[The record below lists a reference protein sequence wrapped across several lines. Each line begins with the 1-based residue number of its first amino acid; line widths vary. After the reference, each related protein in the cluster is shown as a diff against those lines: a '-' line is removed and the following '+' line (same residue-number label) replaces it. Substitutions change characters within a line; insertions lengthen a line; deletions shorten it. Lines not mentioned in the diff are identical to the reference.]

1 MADIVNMPKLGFD
14 MAEGTLIAWVKGEG
28 ETIDKG
34 ELLAEIETDKATVEV
49 ESNFAGTVLKQLV
62 TEGAIVPVSS
72 PIAVIGEAGEEVD
85 VDALMAEAGGDATEE
100 AAATPEP
107 AAPSPAPAAPAPV
120 STPAP
125 AATPAGNSSL
135 PGGVKASP
143 VARRMAADN
152 SINIASVSGT
162 GPDGRIIKKD
172 VEAYL
177 ATPPAERAAAPAPEA
192 EVPAG
197 PALAPLA
204 GMQVGEVLPD
214 QEIPLS
220 RLRGAIGRRMVQ
232 STTSVPHFYVTYE
245 YDLGPLMSMRKQAN
259 AMLAGSGEKLSVN
272 DFVLK
277 ATALNLRNFP
287 NLNARLDGDRV
298 LHMGRVNLGV
308 AVAVENGLLVVVTH
322 DADRKSLRQIS
333 LEVKEKAGRA
343 RAGQVH
349 PDDIEGSTFSTSNL
363 GMYGVEDFVA
373 IINPPE
379 AGILALG
386 GAKQVPVVEDGE
398 VTVGW
403 RMKATISVDH
413 RVSDGAEGAEFMQK
427 LKDYLEN
434 PVSLML

>member
-1 MADIVNMPKLGFD
+1 ML
-14 MAEGTLIAWVKGEG
+14 
-28 ETIDKG
+28 
-34 ELLAEIETDKATVEV
+34 
-49 ESNFAGTVLKQLV
+49 Q
-62 TEGAIVPVSS
+62 
-72 PIAVIGEAGEEVD
+72 
-85 VDALMAEAGGDATEE
+85 EE
-100 AAATPEP
+100 AAPTPEA
-107 AAPSPAPAAPAPV
+107 AAPATTPTPAAPAP
-120 STPAP
+120 AP
-125 AATPAGNSSL
+125 VAAPAGNGNL

-152 SINIASVSGT
+152 SISIAAIQLAVD
-162 GPDGRIIKKD
+162 PDGRIIKKD

-177 ATPPAERAAAPAPEA
+177 AAPPAEREAAVAEA
-192 EVPAG
+192 AIPAG
-197 PALAPLA
+197 PALAPLGDLSLGA
-204 GMQVGEVLPD
+204 AIPN

-245 YDLGPLMSMRKQAN
+245 YDLGPLDGHAQAGLMPCWPVLARNCRSMTLCSKPRR
-259 AMLAGSGEKLSVN
+259 STC
-272 DFVLK
+272 
-277 ATALNLRNFP
+277 ATSP
-287 NLNARLDGDRV
+287 TSMPVLDGDRV
-298 LHMGRVNLGV
+298 LHMGHVNLGV